1 MLKKTRIRKESEK
14 KMSNTIL
21 GRDREKLIEKSRETS
36 RELLK
41 ICQEMGLS
49 LAEMKSLSKIFPII
63 IEKEIDRQLQKTSFI
78 LSSDSN
84 DQE

>member
-1 MLKKTRIRKESEK
+1 MLKKTRIRKASEK

-41 ICQEMGLS
+41 ICQEIGLS